1 MRMRRAAGAMLAAWA
16 LAGCGDSPQ
25 DVVSDTADKLAEV
38 RSGELDMRFAL
49 RPDAPA
55 QPGMSVQL
63 RGPFMLPRGN
73 ELPTARIEYVQALG
87 ETTTS
92 ATLTSTPGAAFVR
105 IDGIDYRLPAGEAG
119 ALRGRGGRGAVTVDA
134 LHVDEWIEQPRL
146 TEAGSVQ
153 RVRGQL
159 DVVAALRDVSEAVRA
174 AGGSMAE
181 VTDAQAKTLRDAVRS
196 SSVELVTGREDRFLQ
211 RLRGVAVL
219 DVPANLR
226 TRLTGAGVRV
236 SFELRLRSVNRPVSV
251 RAPADAQPLPAGGV
265 AGAS

>member
-1 MRMRRAAGAMLAAWA
+1 MRMRRAAGAVLAAWA

-49 RPDAPA
+49 RPDVPE
-55 QPGMSVQL
+55 QPGMSVQV

-92 ATLTSTPGAAFVR
+92 ATLTSTPVAAFVR
-105 IDGIDYRLPAGEAG
+105 MNGIDYRLPAEEAG
-119 ALRGRGGRGAVTVDA
+119 ALRGSSGRGAVTVDA
-134 LHVDEWIEQPRL
+134 LHVDDWIEQPRL
-146 TEAGSVQ
+146 TEDGSVQ

-159 DVVAALRDVSEAVRA
+159 DVVAALRDVSEAVRG

-219 DVPANLR
+219 DVPPELR

-236 SFELRLRSVNRPVSV
+236 SFELRLSAVNRPVSV